1 MELLSEYGLFL
12 AKIVTVVLAIAA
24 IAAIIVN
31 VAQRNKRQRGELRV
45 NNLSEQY
52 KEMKEELAA
61 ALMDS
66 HQQKQWHKAQKKKHK
81 QEAKAAKAK
90 AKLGEVATDSKPR
103 VWVLDFKGSMD
114 AHEVNSLREEIT
126 AVLAAFKPQD
136 QVVLRLESPGGM
148 VHGYGLAASQLQR
161 LRDKNIPLTVTVDKV
176 AASGGYIMA
185 CVADKI
191 VSAPFAIVGSIG
203 VVAQMPNFNRFLK
216 SKDIDIELHTAG
228 QYKRTL
234 TLLGEN
240 TEEGREKFREELN
253 ETHQLFK
260 DFVKRMR
267 PSLDI
272 EQVATGEHWYGQQAV
287 EKGLVD
293 EINTSDEVILSLME
307 GREVVNVRYMQRK
320 RLIDRFT
327 GSAAESADRLLLRWW
342 QRGQKPL
349 M

>member
-61 ALMDS
+61 ALMDT

-114 AHEVNSLREEIT
+114 AHEVNSLREEI
-126 AVLAAFKPQD
+126 
-136 QVVLRLESPGGM
+136 LEFYSCLLSVP
-148 VHGYGLAASQLQR
+148 VFTRCHLF
-161 LRDKNIPLTVTVDKV
+161 N
-176 AASGGYIMA
+176 
-185 CVADKI
+185 I

>member
-136 QVVLRLESPGGM
+136 QGVVQMESPRGIEHDCRGG
-148 VHGYGLAASQLQR
+148 GSPYQR
-161 LRDKNIPLTVTVDKV
+161 LRGKNNSFTHIR
-176 AASGGYIMA
+176 SGICIVFRKFNHVGISMLLAIQIGSVSYKCKHWISLCPDDLVSMKNFIYRDRHQFYI
-185 CVADKI
+185 
-191 VSAPFAIVGSIG
+191 
-203 VVAQMPNFNRFLK
+203 
-216 SKDIDIELHTAG
+216 
-228 QYKRTL
+228 
-234 TLLGEN
+234 
-240 TEEGREKFREELN
+240 
-253 ETHQLFK
+253 
-260 DFVKRMR
+260 
-267 PSLDI
+267 
-272 EQVATGEHWYGQQAV
+272 
-287 EKGLVD
+287 
-293 EINTSDEVILSLME
+293 
-307 GREVVNVRYMQRK
+307 
-320 RLIDRFT
+320 
-327 GSAAESADRLLLRWW
+327 
-342 QRGQKPL
+342 
-349 M
+349 

>member
-31 VAQRNKRQRGELRV
+31 VAQRNKRQRGELQV
-45 NNLSEQY
+45 NNLSERY
-52 KEMKEELAA
+52 KEMKELAA
-61 ALMDS
+61 ALMDT

-161 LRDKNIPLTVTVDKV
+161 LRDKH
-176 AASGGYIMA
+176 S
-185 CVADKI
+185 
-191 VSAPFAIVGSIG
+191 
-203 VVAQMPNFNRFLK
+203 FNC
-216 SKDIDIELHTAG
+216 
-228 QYKRTL
+228 Y
-234 TLLGEN
+234 
-240 TEEGREKFREELN
+240 GR
-253 ETHQLFK
+253 Q
-260 DFVKRMR
+260 
-267 PSLDI
+267 S
-272 EQVATGEHWYGQQAV
+272 
-287 EKGLVD
+287 
-293 EINTSDEVILSLME
+293 
-307 GREVVNVRYMQRK
+307 
-320 RLIDRFT
+320 
-327 GSAAESADRLLLRWW
+327 
-342 QRGQKPL
+342 RGQRRL
-349 M
+349 HDGLCGGQNCFRTVCYCGFHWRGGANA

>member
-126 AVLAAFKPQD
+126 AVLAHSNRRI
-136 QVVLRLESPGGM
+136 RLCYVWKALVAWCM
-148 VHGYGLAASQLQR
+148 VTGWR
-161 LRDKNIPLTVTVDKV
+161 LRSCSV
-176 AASGGYIMA
+176 
-185 CVADKI
+185 CVIKT
-191 VSAPFAIVGSIG
+191 
-203 VVAQMPNFNRFLK
+203 FL
-216 SKDIDIELHTAG
+216 
-228 QYKRTL
+228 
-234 TLLGEN
+234 
-240 TEEGREKFREELN
+240 
-253 ETHQLFK
+253 
-260 DFVKRMR
+260 
-267 PSLDI
+267 
-272 EQVATGEHWYGQQAV
+272 
-287 EKGLVD
+287 
-293 EINTSDEVILSLME
+293 
-307 GREVVNVRYMQRK
+307 
-320 RLIDRFT
+320 
-327 GSAAESADRLLLRWW
+327 
-342 QRGQKPL
+342 
-349 M
+349 